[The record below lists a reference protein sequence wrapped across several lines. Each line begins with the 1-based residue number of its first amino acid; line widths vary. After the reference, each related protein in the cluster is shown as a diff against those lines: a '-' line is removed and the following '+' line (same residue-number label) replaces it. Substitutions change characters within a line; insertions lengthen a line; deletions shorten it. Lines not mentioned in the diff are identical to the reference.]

1 MVEKDFVQ
9 KPFQQGK
16 RDPRVELG
24 SIPNTVKIA
33 GDLQPR
39 NKVDMGSVDGKLLG
53 GIENNEFL
61 RDRPNQALAEGRPER
76 SNV

>member
-1 MVEKDFVQ
+1 MSERTRTNFLLVKERDWLEKDFIQ

-24 SIPNTVKIA
+24 SVPNAVKTA

-39 NKVDMGSVDGKLLG
+39 NS
-53 GIENNEFL
+53 
-61 RDRPNQALAEGRPER
+61 GRGVGR
-76 SNV
+76 WQTARRH